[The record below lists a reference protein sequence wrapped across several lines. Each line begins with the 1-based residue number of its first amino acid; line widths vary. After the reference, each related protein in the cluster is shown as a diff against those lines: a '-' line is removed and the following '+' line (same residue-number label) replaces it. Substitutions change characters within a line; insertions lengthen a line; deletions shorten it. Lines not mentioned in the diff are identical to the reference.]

1 MNFTDFKISLDENS
15 KISPSFRQNYEKT
28 KTLELILNITK
39 SLNKSLIL
47 EDVLRM
53 VLNNAILL
61 TNSDRGFI
69 VLNNQVN
76 KLDFAIGLNS
86 VGHQLTETD
95 FQISTTVVEDVYDT
109 GLARFIEDAQSDTN
123 HSISKSILYLDL
135 QTILC
140 APLIIGD
147 KKIGVIYLDSKS
159 LNKIKITEIMYAFEI
174 LAGQAAI
181 AIQNAQ
187 LFKEQVDVNKE
198 LLRMNDELNES
209 RIIAE
214 ESNKFKSS
222 LMKNMSHEFRTP
234 MNGILGLGGI
244 LRDVLKDHE
253 EGVLL
258 ENMLDA
264 SKRLLKTLS
273 ELLDLSDL
281 ESTTVKLKKNM
292 IQASKVV
299 YKIADLASH
308 TAKTRGL
315 QLTVEIEND
324 FFIEFDNNYF
334 HQMLDSL
341 VDNAMK
347 FTNEGSI
354 QITCAVVEGAGVIE
368 VSDTGIGISKEHQE
382 LVFDAFR
389 QASEGFS
396 RSYEGCGLGLTLVK
410 RILDLAGGNISI
422 DSKVGSGTTI
432 TLSFHNLA
440 TPLIEESARQ
450 SKKKYSVG

>member
-1 MNFTDFKISLDENS
+1 MNFSDFRISLDENS
-15 KISPSFRQNYEKT
+15 KTGSLSKHHYEKS

-39 SLNKSLIL
+39 GLNKSLIL

-69 VLNNQVN
+69 VLKNQAN

-86 VGHQLTETD
+86 LDHQLTETD

-123 HSISKSILYLDL
+123 HNISKSILYLDL

-187 LFKEQVDVNKE
+187 LFKEQVDANKE
-198 LLRMNDELNES
+198 LLRMNDELNDA

-222 LMKNMSHEFRTP
+222 LMKNMNHEFRTP

-244 LRDVLKDHE
+244 LREALKDQE

-273 ELLDLSDL
+273 ELLDFSDL
-281 ESTTVKLKKNM
+281 ESSAINLRKDM
-292 IQASKVV
+292 IQASKIVH
-299 YKIADLASH
+299 KIAAAASQ
-308 TAKTRGL
+308 TAKTKGL
-315 QLTVEIEND
+315 KFTVEIECD

-341 VDNAMK
+341 VDNAIK

-354 QITCAVVEGAGVIE
+354 QIACSVVDGAGVVK

-422 DSKVGSGTTI
+422 DSKIGSGTTI

-440 TPLIEESARQ
+440 TPIIEESVNH